1 MFWMGVWGSVEC
13 VLNKSHVKV
22 KALISN
28 ATVSSLGLC
37 CPGDLRGRD
46 TPWYLIVQLQF
57 APFEDPQVPPH
68 VELDRNRLSKP
79 LSPLPDKTTVL
90 KRYSGFPFTS
100 ETIWVFSWLDGKE
113 INAKSCL

>member
-28 ATVSSLGLC
+28 ATVSSLGLS

-46 TPWYLIVQLQF
+46 TPHDLIVQLQF
-57 APFEDPQVPPH
+57 APFEDPKSPLH
-68 VELDRNRLSKP
+68 VGPDRNTL
-79 LSPLPDKTTVL
+79 
-90 KRYSGFPFTS
+90 
-100 ETIWVFSWLDGKE
+100 
-113 INAKSCL
+113 

>member
-37 CPGDLRGRD
+37 CPGDHGGRD
-46 TPWYLIVQLQF
+46 TPRYLIVQLQF

-79 LSPLPDKTTVL
+79 LSPFPDKTTVL
-90 KRYSGFPFTS
+90 K
-100 ETIWVFSWLDGKE
+100 
-113 INAKSCL
+113 